1 MAVEVLVLSQK
12 NYTQNRKSDILFLMV
27 KRCKHSDTLKEMS
40 AMHLFKA
47 TLVIL
52 IILFVVT
59 ASPLLSYE
67 TEVRFGVLANKGV
80 ENALKRWNP
89 TADYLNQQLPGH
101 LFKLVPLR
109 FEEVEPAVKSENID
123 FILTNTSHYIE
134 LESLYG
140 VNRILTLIDSG
151 LTVFGGTIFCMADR
165 NDIHSIQDLKGKTFM
180 AVDQF
185 SLGGWRSAWREL
197 KEQGIN
203 PLKDLKSLEFGGSHN
218 DVVASIMSK
227 KADAGTVRTG
237 TLEKL
242 ARDGKVNL
250 KSLRILNERKYAG
263 FPFLVSTRLYPEWP
277 LAKLKHTSD
286 NLSKKVSIALLHMP
300 EDSRAA
306 QAADISGWTI
316 PLDYYPVHE
325 LMRELHVRPYEN
337 FGKVTIR
344 SIIAQYWYMIITI
357 FIVLLAMSS
366 FLLYIGRINRRL
378 KSMQE
383 ELQKANT
390 FLDYHATRDALT
402 KLYNR
407 RRFNEF
413 LEGEISKSHRYKTP
427 FSLIMF
433 DIDHFK
439 KVNDTYG
446 HNRGDVI
453 LKEIAQVV
461 VGTIRKYDIFAR
473 WGGEEFM
480 ILVPNSSLEGTLL
493 MAEKIRSAI
502 EKYAFTEV
510 GTVTCSFGVTEYKD
524 GDSIDSLVIRADGA
538 LYKAKEL
545 GRNRVETN

>member
-1 MAVEVLVLSQK
+1 
-12 NYTQNRKSDILFLMV
+12 MV
-27 KRCKHSDTLKEMS
+27 KRCKHNDIFKEMS
-40 AMHLFKA
+40 AMNLFKT
-47 TLVIL
+47 TLLIL
-52 IILFVVT
+52 IILCVIT
-59 ASPLLSYE
+59 ASPLFSHE
-67 TEVRFGVLANKGV
+67 TEVRFGALANKGV

-89 TADYLNQQLPGH
+89 TADYLNQQLPGYS
-101 LFKLVPLR
+101 FKLVPLR
-109 FEEVEPAVKSENID
+109 FEEVEPAVKNENID

-140 VNRILTLIDSG
+140 ANRILTLIDSG
-151 LTVFGGTIFCMADR
+151 LTEFGGTIFCMADR
-165 NDIHSIQDLKGKTFM
+165 NDIHSIQDLRGKTFM
-180 AVDQF
+180 AVDKF

-218 DVVASIMSK
+218 DVVFAIISK

-242 ARDGKVNL
+242 AGDGKINL

-286 NLSKKVSIALLHMP
+286 NLSKMVSIALLHMP
-300 EDSRAA
+300 ESSKAA

-325 LMRELHVRPYEN
+325 LMRELRVRPYEN
-337 FGKVTIR
+337 FGRVTIR
-344 SIIAQYWYMIITI
+344 SIIAQYWYMIIMI

-383 ELQKANT
+383 ELQKANK

-407 RRFNEF
+407 RRFNEL
-413 LEGEISKSHRYKTP
+413 LEGEMGRSRRYKMP
-427 FSLIMF
+427 LSLVMF
-433 DIDHFK
+433 DIDRFK
-439 KVNDTYG
+439 NINDAYG
-446 HNRGDVI
+446 HARGDSI
-453 LKEIAQVV
+453 LEEIARVV
-461 VGTIRKYDIFAR
+461 ADAIRKYDIFAR

-480 ILVPNSSLEGTLL
+480 ILVPNSNLEGTLL
-493 MAEKIRSAI
+493 MAEKVRSTI
-502 EKYAFTEV
+502 ENYAFTEV
-510 GTVTCSFGVTEYKD
+510 GTVTCSFGITEYKD
-524 GDSIDSLVIRADGA
+524 GDSVDSLVIRADGA

-545 GRNRVETN
+545 GRNRVEKN

>member
-1 MAVEVLVLSQK
+1 L
-12 NYTQNRKSDILFLMV
+12 
-27 KRCKHSDTLKEMS
+27 KRFKHSDTFKTMS
-40 AMHLFKA
+40 AINLFKTA
-47 TLVIL
+47 LVTL
-52 IILFVVT
+52 IILNLVT
-59 ASPLLSYE
+59 ASPVLSHE

-80 ENALKRWNP
+80 EKAFKRWNP
-89 TADYLNQQLPGH
+89 TADYLNQQLPGYS
-101 LFKLVPLR
+101 FKIVPLR
-109 FEEVEPAVKSENID
+109 FEEVEPAVKNETID

-140 VNRILTLIDSG
+140 ANRILTLIDSG

-165 NDIHSIQDLKGKTFM
+165 NDIHSIQELKGMTFM

-197 KEQGIN
+197 QEQGIN
-203 PLKDLKSLEFGGSHN
+203 PLKDLKSLEFGGSHD
-218 DVVASIMSK
+218 DVVVAILNR

-242 ARDGKVNL
+242 ARDGKIQL
-250 KSLRILNERKYAG
+250 SSLRILNERKYEG

-300 EDSRAA
+300 ENSRAA

-325 LMRELHVRPYEN
+325 LMRELRVRPYEN

-357 FIVLLAMSS
+357 FIVLLAMSF

-383 ELQKANT
+383 ELKKANK
-390 FLDYHATRDALT
+390 FLDYQATRDALT
-402 KLYNR
+402 KLFNR
-407 RRFNEF
+407 RRFNEL
-413 LEGEISKSHRYKTP
+413 LEGEMSRSRRYKMP
-427 FSLIMF
+427 LSLVMF
-433 DIDHFK
+433 DIDNFK
-439 KVNDTYG
+439 KINDAYG
-446 HNRGDVI
+446 HNRGDRI
-453 LKEIAQVV
+453 LEEIAQVV
-461 VGTIRKYDIFAR
+461 ADTIRKYDIFAR

-480 ILVPNSSLEGTLL
+480 ILVPNSRLDGTLL
-493 MAEKIRSAI
+493 MAEKVRSTIA
-502 EKYAFTEV
+502 KYAFTEV
-510 GTVTCSFGVTEYKD
+510 GTLTCSFGVTEYKD
-524 GDSIDSLVIRADGA
+524 GDNIDSLVIRADGA